1 MASVS
6 FAARMGCDR
15 MQAGAVGLLVASN
28 PVALAMAATCMPDV
42 MAAAFAMLGMERVM
56 AFRENLR
63 IRVGVAAGALLAL
76 AILCRGTTAMLFLVS
91 ALLLFPE
98 NFKRGFAYLWPLG
111 LTVLLVLAI
120 LGVNRSHSSVANT
133 FQQLTSIRNV
143 PRNVVAFLCFQALTG
158 PMLLYWL
165 LICIQTPRGRGF
177 LMAAV
182 ALLAL
187 GLALPAVSSSAN
199 LQQYAVPAALGICFA
214 AAVSGL
220 FRELKHAL
228 PLALWL
234 GSGLVAAPYVH
245 MAAKYLLPG
254 VPAAALLVVL
264 HGARLNPHRFRFIT
278 ALLIAA
284 GGITGILI
292 VAGDDTLARSQRAA
306 VDQFVAPR
314 IRQGNT
320 VWAGGQ
326 WAFLGYAQKAGAR
339 PLANTPPLPQP
350 GDFIV
355 VSRLDYYGKLD
366 GTPDPLPLRLDL
378 VNVKQDDRCGVF
390 VMNRRLSAGFYSN
403 RFGYLPFALGCTQLN
418 RYDVFRVLGP
428 SSGHSSAFGDS
439 RPQVRSQERQRSE
452 QHHRRQLRPNR
463 AFAWPRNQRDGGDQ
477 RDYAPHNEGVHEV
490 GSPGHPRG
498 NQSSQ
503 NAEAGAKTDRDDR
516 EPRARLAV
524 WIASAHSE
532 QRRRGSREYR
542 VPKQNRQHASNHA
555 RRIIHPVAGAGL
567 RDMLDSTANENG

>member
-1 MASVS
+1 MNLRVVILRNAALRNAAPAMLLAAVLLLPFIGKPFTIDDPLFLHAAEHVFVDPLHPADFEQVWNTGDRQQLSEYWLGGTIPAYVLAPVAALGSREWVAHLYQLLLLCVFLMASVS

-28 PVALAMAATCMPDV
+28 PVTLGMAATCMPDV
-42 MAAAFAMLGMERVM
+42 MAAAFAMLAMDRVM
-56 AFRENLR
+56 AFREDLR
-63 IRVGVAAGALLAL
+63 LRDGVAAGVLLAL

-91 ALLLFPE
+91 ALLLLPG
-98 NFKRGFAYLWPLG
+98 NFKRAFAYLWPLG
-111 LTVLLVLAI
+111 LTALLALAI
-120 LGVNRSHSSVANT
+120 SHSGVEGA

-158 PMLLYWL
+158 PVLLYWL
-165 LICIQTPRGRGF
+165 LFRGRKF
-177 LMAAV
+177 LAPAV
-182 ALLAL
+182 AVLAL
-187 GLALPAVSSSAN
+187 GLGLAAVSWSAN

-220 FRELKHAL
+220 LRELPHAL

-234 GSGLVAAPYVH
+234 GSGLVAVPYVH
-245 MAAKYLLPG
+245 MAAKYVLPG

-264 HGARLNPHRFRFIT
+264 HGARLKPQQFRFIT

-292 VAGDDTLARSQRAA
+292 VAGDATLARSQRAA
-306 VDQFVAPR
+306 VDQFVAPS
-314 IRQGNT
+314 ISQGKT

-355 VSRLDYYGKLD
+355 VSRLDYYGNLD
-366 GTPDPLPLRLDL
+366 TLPLRLDL

-403 RFGYLPFALGCTQLN
+403 RFGYLPLAFGCTQLN
-418 RYDVFRVLGP
+418 RYDVFRVLPP

-439 RPQVRSQERQRSE
+439 RPQVRSQ
-452 QHHRRQLRPNR
+452 
-463 AFAWPRNQRDGGDQ
+463 
-477 RDYAPHNEGVHEV
+477 
-490 GSPGHPRG
+490 
-498 NQSSQ
+498 
-503 NAEAGAKTDRDDR
+503 
-516 EPRARLAV
+516 
-524 WIASAHSE
+524 
-532 QRRRGSREYR
+532 
-542 VPKQNRQHASNHA
+542 
-555 RRIIHPVAGAGL
+555 
-567 RDMLDSTANENG
+567 

>member
-1 MASVS
+1 VNLVNSRNANLRSAAPAMLLAGVLLVPFIGKPFTIDDPLFLHAAEHVFVDPFHPADFEQVWNAGDRQQLAEYWLGGMLPAYVLAPVAALGSREWVAHLYQLLLLCVFLMASVS

-28 PVALAMAATCMPDV
+28 PVTCAMAATCMPDV
-42 MAAAFAMLGMERVM
+42 MAAAFAMLGMNRVM
-56 AFRENLR
+56 AFREHQR
-63 IRVGVAAGALLAL
+63 IGVGAAAGALLAL
-76 AILCRGTTAMLFLVS
+76 AILCRGTTAMLFFVS
-91 ALLLFPE
+91 ALLLFPG
-98 NFKRGFAYLWPLG
+98 NFKRTFAYLWPLG

-120 LGVNRSHSSVANT
+120 LELNRGHGGGVTIAHA
-133 FQQLTSIRNV
+133 FQQLTSIRNI
-143 PRNVVAFLCFQALTG
+143 PRNIVAFLCFQALTG
-158 PMLLYWL
+158 PLLLYWL
-165 LICIQTPRGRGF
+165 LIRGPGF
-177 LMAAV
+177 LLAAT

-187 GLALPAVSSSAN
+187 GLAIPAVSSSAN

-220 FRELKHAL
+220 FRELPYAL
-228 PLALWL
+228 PLVLWL
-234 GSGLVAAPYVH
+234 GSGLVAASYVH

-264 HGARLNPHRFRFIT
+264 HGARLEPHRFRFIT

-292 VAGDDTLARSQRAA
+292 VAGDATLAGSQRAA

-314 IRQGNT
+314 IRQGKT

-366 GTPDPLPLRLDL
+366 NLPLRLDL
-378 VNVKQDDRCGVF
+378 VNVRQDDGCGVF
-390 VMNRRLSAGFYSN
+390 IMNRRLSAGFYSN

-418 RYDVFRVLGP
+418 RYDVFRVLP
-428 SSGHSSAFGDS
+428 WS
-439 RPQVRSQERQRSE
+439 
-452 QHHRRQLRPNR
+452 
-463 AFAWPRNQRDGGDQ
+463 WP
-477 RDYAPHNEGVHEV
+477 
-490 GSPGHPRG
+490 
-498 NQSSQ
+498 
-503 NAEAGAKTDRDDR
+503 
-516 EPRARLAV
+516 
-524 WIASAHSE
+524 
-532 QRRRGSREYR
+532 
-542 VPKQNRQHASNHA
+542 
-555 RRIIHPVAGAGL
+555 
-567 RDMLDSTANENG
+567 